1 MGTCQCFTQ
10 QILLQA
16 TEMIHFN
23 TTDMNNWIST
33 KDKLPEKYGIY
44 LVITDFSHNDV
55 YDMAKFD
62 EEGWHKASE
71 ILYWM
76 PIPYHPDYPERTH

>member
-1 MGTCQCFTQ
+1 
-10 QILLQA
+10 
-16 TEMIHFN
+16 
-23 TTDMNNWIST
+23 MNNWIST

-44 LVITDFSHNDV
+44 LVITDFCHNDV

-76 PIPYHPDYPERTH
+76 PIPYHPDYPERTHYSHN